1 LAFKLFPSRNKQPKD
16 VVFDPFGD
24 VNARWYSLK
33 NNEDYAKAYYEVPEA
48 NAIIN
53 NKSKQFA
60 KGIWRCRDIETEELI
75 EDDKFLKVLHKP
87 NPLMSG
93 SEFNEAVYRDKEIF
107 GNAYKFFL
115 TPLASAPNPDNVE
128 AIYNLNARY
137 TYPKGTGKLYYQTEL
152 DQIIEKYIF
161 ELKGQSYDFSPETVC
176 HISRGTIEFEN
187 GLYLLGDSPLKP
199 LDWALSNIRAAY
211 EARNVYITKRGA
223 FGILTNNAKGD
234 FGVTPLDSEDKAE
247 VQKGLNR
254 YGLSKKQWQFIVTNA
269 SLKWEAISISSKDLE
284 LYKEVKE
291 STIAIAN
298 EYGYPTNLLGLDDT
312 TFENQRISE
321 RRLYEDSIL
330 PDAKQISGELNR
342 SINAAEYGK
351 EYFLDYSHV
360 AALQSDKKTEAERH
374 DIAVGTVIEL
384 NTAIQAGNISYESA
398 VATLVKVTGIQ
409 ETEAENL
416 LSPKTKKDE
425 TD

>member
-1 LAFKLFPSRNKQPKD
+1 MAFKLFPSRKKQGKD
-16 VVFDPFGD
+16 TIFDPFGD

-60 KGIWRCRDIETEELI
+60 KGIWRCKDIDTGELI
-75 EDDKFLKVLHKP
+75 EDDQFLQILHKP

-93 SEFNEAVYRDKEIF
+93 SEFNEALYRDKEIF
-107 GNAYKFFL
+107 GNAYNFFL
-115 TPLASAPNPDNVE
+115 TSLDKAPTPENVA

-137 TYPKGTGKLYYQTEL
+137 TYPEGTGKLFYQTEL
-152 DQIIEKYIF
+152 DQIVEKYVF
-161 ELKGQSYDFSPETVC
+161 DVRGQSYDFNPDVIC
-176 HISRGTIEFEN
+176 HISRGTIEFLN
-187 GLYLLGDSPLKP
+187 GRYLVGDSPLKP

-234 FGVTPLDSEDKAE
+234 FGVTPLASEDKKE

-330 PDAKQISGELNR
+330 PDAKQIAGEINR
-342 SINAAEYGK
+342 TIKAKDFGK
-351 EYFLDYSHV
+351 VYYLDYDHV
-360 AALQSDKKTEAERH
+360 AVLQTDKKTEAERH
-374 DIAVGTVIEL
+374 EIIVDTIINL
-384 NTAIQAGNISYESA
+384 NTAIQEGNISYESA
-398 VATLVKVTGIQ
+398 VNTLVSIGVDQ
-409 ETEAENL
+409 AEAENVL
-416 LSPKTKKDE
+416 TQKNNDGNK
-425 TD
+425 